1 MKARCDL
8 EGEDGG
14 WLVIMRRDNTIAS
27 SQYVNFTRDWVDYV
41 NGFGDLNTEFWY
53 GLRNMHCLTSREEV
67 DLRTD
72 FKKTDGTEEMYLY
85 RTFSIGAADTNYAL
99 TIGDVVLPPGGS
111 DRMAYNNGAQ
121 FTTTDADHD
130 TYPTNCAQHPNAD
143 GGGWWYTN
151 CTLALFTAPHSGS
164 IKIFWTSTSY
174 ANTVEMKV
182 RPKTCVQPESCTNN

>member
-1 MKARCDL
+1 MKARCDI

-14 WLVIMRRDNTIAS
+14 WLVILRRDNTIGS
-27 SQYVNFTRDWVDYV
+27 SQYVNFARDWVDYV

-53 GLRNMHCLTSREEV
+53 GLRNMHCLTRREEV
-67 DLRTD
+67 ELRID
-72 FKKTDGTEEMYLY
+72 FKKTDGTEEMFLY

-99 TIGDVVLPPGGS
+99 TIGDVDLPTGGS
-111 DRMAYNNGAQ
+111 DEMAGNNGAQ

-130 TYPTNCAQHPNAD
+130 TRSNNCASIYGE
-143 GGGWWYTN
+143 GGGWWYYN
-151 CTLALFTAPHSGS
+151 CYNALFTAPHSSSRKIQWGS
-164 IKIFWTSTSY
+164 PNY